1 MRSLHKLHPSLRR
14 IGLKIRIGSENV
26 NDDLLALDRIT
37 VSKNDLITLIDNM
50 RSLSKQW
57 RSSIGKHGELVFYID
72 AC

>member
-1 MRSLHKLHPSLRR
+1 MEEQ
-14 IGLKIRIGSENV
+14 GVAV
-26 NDDLLALDRIT
+26 NG
-37 VSKNDLITLIDNM
+37 NDLITLIDNM